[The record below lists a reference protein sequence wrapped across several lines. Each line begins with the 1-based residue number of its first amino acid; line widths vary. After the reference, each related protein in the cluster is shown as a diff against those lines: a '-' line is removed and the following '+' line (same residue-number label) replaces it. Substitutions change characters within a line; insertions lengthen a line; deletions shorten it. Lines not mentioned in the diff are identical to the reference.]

1 MSRKPLVLSLAA
13 CGLFAVTAA
22 HADQTNGWFV
32 NGNAGTAHYKAT
44 VDGLGSGTDSNTAFM
59 LNAGWR
65 DQGILGFEAG
75 YTNLGSVSAKD
86 DYGDRLKVKA
96 DGWTFGLNGHF
107 NFNDHWY
114 MSARTGGFLWKLKST
129 LSVNDPSLG
138 SATYRDSEQSLGW
151 YGGVGGGYDFNKHWS
166 VGANFD
172 YYSMSKHGYDIG
184 SRIFSISGEYRF

>member
-1 MSRKPLVLSLAA
+1 MDNRKLLPLVAAA
-13 CGLFAVTAA
+13 CGLFAANA

-44 VDGLGSGTDSNTAFM
+44 VDGEGTGTDNNTAFM
-59 LNAGWR
+59 LNAGYR

-86 DYGDRLKVKA
+86 SYGDRLKVKA
-96 DGWTFGLNGHF
+96 DGWTLGLNGHF

-114 MSARTGGFLWKLKST
+114 MSARAGGFMWKLKAKATIYDQAS
-129 LSVNDPSLG
+129 

-151 YGGVGGGYDFNKHWS
+151 YAGVGTGYDIDKHWS

-172 YYSMSKHGYDIG
+172 YYEMNGHGYDIG
-184 SRIFSISGEYRF
+184 TRIFSVSGEYRF

>member
-1 MSRKPLVLSLAA
+1 MRSKHLLTIALATG
-13 CGLFAVTAA
+13 GLFATAA

-32 NGNAGTAHYKAT
+32 NGSAGTAHYKAT
-44 VDGLGSGTDSNTAFM
+44 VDGLGSGTDNNTAFI

-75 YTNLGSVSAKD
+75 YTNLGSSTAKD
-86 DYGDRLKVKA
+86 GYGDRFKVKA
-96 DGWTFGLNGHF
+96 DGWTVGLNGHF

-114 MSARTGGFLWKLKST
+114 VSARAGGFVWKLKAT
-129 LSVNDPSLG
+129 LSVNNGSFG
-138 SATYRDSEQSLGW
+138 SATYRDSMQSLDW
-151 YGGVGGGYDFNKHWS
+151 YGGVGTGYDFDKHWS

-172 YYSMSKHGYDIG
+172 YYKMNKHGYDIG